1 MQAGAGLVLECC
13 EEAFAVL
20 CRRIIQQKAWID
32 EVSCRPVQG
41 WFWSVVKR
49 HLQCFAGG

>member
-20 CRRIIQQKAWID
+20 CRRIIHKSLEPTLLFIKQSLLLAR
-32 EVSCRPVQG
+32 ET
-41 WFWSVVKR
+41 
-49 HLQCFAGG
+49 